1 LIIDKYIQV
10 KHNTVAGIDFKVDG
24 KVILGAKFKN
34 YKLSFSLPDSPDSLK
49 SLIFSAILVN
59 PTKVF
64 VTSLAFSCLIS
75 VPVN

>member
-34 YKLSFSLPDSPDSLK
+34 YKLTWDYGTNTQ
-49 SLIFSAILVN
+49 IFS
-59 PTKVF
+59 PQT
-64 VTSLAFSCLIS
+64 
-75 VPVN
+75 PE